1 MRTLAHSAR
10 RVKHNHGGEFLQA
23 VFRPLEE
30 AKIRARMGTATML
43 VGPPG
48 AFKTGFAVY
57 YFLRLNLPTLYFSAD
72 AEDFETVERAAAAVC
87 GVTMD
92 EVRRD
97 YERYAGELEMFDNVR
112 WAYDDAPSYEDVE
125 LETAAYAETFGEF
138 PKVIV
143 IDNLMNISGEQE
155 NEWASMRDSM
165 RVIHRLTRIT
175 GAAVFIL
182 HHAADDRVDPTTPA
196 PRKSLQGKV
205 SQLPK
210 AIWSIALA
218 GDELRVAAVKSRW
231 CKADPSG
238 QTYVTLY
245 VDAGSN
251 RIFNSRFDLQ
261 QGRSA

>member
-10 RVKHNHGGEFLQA
+10 RAKHSDAGAFLPT
-23 VFRPLEE
+23 VFRPLND
-30 AKIRARMGTATML
+30 AGIRARLGTATMV

-48 AFKTGFAVY
+48 AFKTGLMIY
-57 YFLRLNLPTLYFSAD
+57 YTLRLGLPALYCSAD
-72 AEDFETVERAAAAVC
+72 AEDFETVERAAAAVT
-87 GVTMD
+87 GAPMD
-92 EVRRD
+92 AVRRD
-97 YERYAGELEMFDNVR
+97 YENYSSELEQFSNVR
-112 WAYDDAPSYEDVE
+112 FAYDDAPTYEDLE
-125 LETAAYAETFGEF
+125 LEVCAFAETFGEF

-143 IDNLMNISGEQE
+143 IDNLMNVSGEQE

-210 AIWSIALA
+210 AIWSVALA
-218 GDELRVAAVKSRW
+218 GDELRVAAVKNRW
-231 CKADPSG
+231 GRADPSG
-238 QTYVTLY
+238 QTYATLW
-245 VDAGSN
+245 VDPGSN
-251 RIFNSRFDLQ
+251 RIYQSRFDMQ
-261 QGRSA
+261 NGRAA

>member
-10 RVKHNHGGEFLQA
+10 RVKKTHGGEFLEP
-23 VFRPLEE
+23 VFRPLED
-30 AKIRARMGTATML
+30 AKVRARLGTVTMIA
-43 VGPPG
+43 GPAG
-48 AFKTGFAVY
+48 AFKTGFMLY
-57 YFLRLNLPTLYFSAD
+57 YALRLNLPTLYLSAD
-72 AEDFETVERAAAAVC
+72 AEDFETVERAAAAVT

-97 YERYAGELEMFDNVR
+97 YEHYGPDLEQFDAVRWVYEDAPTYVDLEM
-112 WAYDDAPSYEDVE
+112 DV
-125 LETAAYAETFGEF
+125 AAYAETFGDF

-143 IDNLMNISGEQE
+143 IDNLLNLSGEQE

-165 RVIHRLTRIT
+165 RVLHRLTRTT

-182 HHAADDRVDPTTPA
+182 HHAADDRIDPTTPA

-210 AIWSIALA
+210 AIWSVALA

-231 CKADPSG
+231 GKADPSG
-238 QTYVTLY
+238 QTYATLY
-245 VDAGSN
+245 ADPASN
-251 RIFNSRFDLQ
+251 RIFNSRDDLRN
-261 QGRSA
+261 GRAA